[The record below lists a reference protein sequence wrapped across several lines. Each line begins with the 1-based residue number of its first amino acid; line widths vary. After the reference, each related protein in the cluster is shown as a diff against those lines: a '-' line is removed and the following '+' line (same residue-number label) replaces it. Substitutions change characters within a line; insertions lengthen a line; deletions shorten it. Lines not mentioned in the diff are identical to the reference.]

1 MASELRLTTLA
12 NNAGT
17 ESVDTTYVIN
27 GSAKAF
33 ASVHGTG
40 SGAPI
45 RNSQSLNVSSTTDS
59 GSGDYEVAFSSSMD
73 SGALCITVAD
83 SNNGNVSSA
92 THTRVN
98 TDDTTGYG
106 TQTYYN
112 GSLSDPSWVN
122 TIVMGDL
129 A

>member
-1 MASELRLTTLA
+1 MTSVL
-12 NNAGT
+12 N
-17 ESVDTTYVIN
+17 VDTIAAKN
-27 GSAKAF
+27 GTDPVALTKQSAAKAF
-33 ASVHGTG
+33 ASVEGTG

-73 SGALCITVAD
+73 SADLCITVAD
-83 SNNGNVSSA
+83 SNNANVASA

-98 TDDTTGYG
+98 DDATTGYG
-106 TQTYYN
+106 TQSYYN
-112 GSLSDPSWVN
+112 GALSDASWVN

>member
-1 MASELRLTTLA
+1 MSTLKADTIVASDGSSPVTLTKQSA
-12 NNAGT
+12 
-17 ESVDTTYVIN
+17 
-27 GSAKAF
+27 AKAF
-33 ASVHGTG
+33 ASVQGTG

-59 GSGDYEVAFSSSMD
+59 GSGDYEVAFSNSMD
-73 SGALCITVAD
+73 SADLCITTAD
-83 SNNGNVSSA
+83 SNNANVASA
-92 THTRVN
+92 THTRVD
-98 TDDTTGYG
+98 TDATTGYG

-112 GSLSDPSWVN
+112 GSLSDASWVN